1 MAKELI
7 RPEQF
12 CTVKI
17 KASFDPSSLQL
28 NEDLQRELDTLY
40 KGAVETFQL
49 GKLITGTIIAIEDN
63 GVLVDIKY
71 KSRGLVPRYEFGEYE
86 LKKLHPGDVI
96 EVILDQLEDADGR
109 IVLSYEKAKEMR
121 AWDAVT
127 KLFEKGEPAEGIVT
141 HKVKG
146 GLNVDIG
153 IPAFLPGSQIDL
165 QRVTDFDQYVGQTI
179 KACILK
185 LNKKRGNVIISRRK
199 YLHDQR
205 SEDRKKILETLTEG
219 QVIQGV
225 VKNITNYGV
234 FIDIG
239 GVDGLLHITD
249 MTWGRV
255 AHPSEMVRIG
265 ETIAVKVLSFDKN
278 NEKISL
284 GLKQLQ
290 TNPWDQISP
299 SIAVGNKIKGRI
311 SSITD
316 YGLFIEVA
324 PEVEGLV
331 HISEI
336 SWTDRITDLNRL
348 YKVGEEIEVLV
359 VSLDKENRR
368 MSLSIK
374 QLGKNPWEMVN
385 EQFKPGQ
392 TIKGKISNITDFG
405 IFVQLLPGI
414 DGLVHISDLSWTEH
428 IEHPSDRYKP
438 GQEVE
443 AAILAIDKDN
453 KKISLGIKQLTID
466 PWEKVAEQY
475 PVNSVVDGEISKIT
489 NFGAFVRLPNNIEG
503 LMHNTVLTQEQG
515 KKAEEFFTVGQKAQ
529 FRIVNINKEERKLA
543 LSTLLEEKKQ
553 ELKKAEPKKVE
564 PKKEKSEG
572 ARPAPQQQAQPKPSS
587 AKASS
592 FVEASKDRSDGRQQ
606 PKKEKKEEPQQ
617 QKVRGS
623 LQIAL
628 ESAMQKTDKTSKNN
642 TEE

>member
-1 MAKELI
+1 MSKELI

-12 CTVKI
+12 CTVKS
-17 KASFDPSSLQL
+17 KANIDEIPLQL
-28 NEDLQRELDTLY
+28 NEDLLRELDALY

-49 GKLITGTIIAIEDN
+49 GKLITGTVVAVEDS

-86 LKKLHPGDVI
+86 LKKLHSGDAI
-96 EVILDQLEDADGR
+96 EVILDQLEDVNGR

-127 KLFEKGEPAEGIVT
+127 KLFEKGEPIEGIVT

-146 GLNVDIG
+146 GLNVDVG

-165 QRVTDFDQYVGQTI
+165 QRVTDFDQYVGQSI

-205 SEDRKKILETLTEG
+205 SEDRKKILETLAEG
-219 QVIQGV
+219 QIIQGV

-265 ETIAVKVLSFDKN
+265 ETIGVKVLSFDKN

-290 TNPWDQISP
+290 TNPWDQIS
-299 SIAVGNKIKGRI
+299 SDIAVGNKIKGKI

-336 SWTDRITDLNRL
+336 SWTDRITDLHRL

-368 MSLSIK
+368 MSLSVK
-374 QLGKNPWEMVN
+374 QLGKNPWETVN

-392 TIKGKISNITDFG
+392 TIQGKISNITDFG
-405 IFVQLLPGI
+405 VFVQLLPGI

-428 IEHPSDRYKP
+428 IEHPSDRYKQ

-443 AAILAIDKDN
+443 AVVLAIDKDN
-453 KKISLGIKQLTID
+453 KKISLGIKQLSID
-466 PWEKVAEQY
+466 PWEKVAEEY
-475 PVNSVVDGEISKIT
+475 PAGSIVEGEVSKIT
-489 NFGAFVRLPNNIEG
+489 NFGAFVRLPNHIEG
-503 LMHNTVLTQEQG
+503 LVHNTVLSQEQG
-515 KKAEEFFTVGQKAQ
+515 KKAEEIFTVGQKAQ

-553 ELKKAEPKKVE
+553 EPKKVE
-564 PKKEKSEG
+564 PKKTEQSKKEKSES
-572 ARPAPQQQAQPKPSS
+572 ARSVQPKQQPR
-587 AKASS
+587 
-592 FVEASKDRSDGRQQ
+592 VIENRPQ
-606 PKKEKKEEPQQ
+606 PKKEKKEETQ

-628 ESAMQKTDKTSKNN
+628 ESAMQKSDKNSQ
-642 TEE
+642 E

>member
-1 MAKELI
+1 MSKEFI

-12 CTVKI
+12 CTVKN
-17 KASFDPSSLQL
+17 KASMDDQPLLQL
-28 NEDLQRELDTLY
+28 TEDLQQELDVLY
-40 KGAVETFQL
+40 KGAVETFQP
-49 GKLITGTIIAIEDN
+49 GKLITGTIVGIDDN

-86 LKKLHPGDVI
+86 IKKLQLGNDI
-96 EVILDQLEDADGR
+96 EVILDQLEDTDGR

-121 AWDAVT
+121 AWGVVT
-127 KLFEKGEPAEGIVT
+127 KLFEEGAPVEGVVT

-205 SEDRKKILETLTEG
+205 SEDRKKILETLSEG

-278 NEKISL
+278 SEKISL

-290 TNPWDQISP
+290 NNPWDQINP
-299 SIAVGNKIKGRI
+299 DIAIGNKIKGKI

-331 HISEI
+331 HISEV

-348 YKVGEEIEVLV
+348 YKVGQEIEVLV

-368 MSLSIK
+368 MSLSVK
-374 QLGKNPWEMVN
+374 QLGKNPWETVN

-392 TIKGKISNITDFG
+392 VIKGKISNITDFG

-414 DGLVHISDLSWTEH
+414 DGLVHISDFSWTEH
-428 IEHPSDRYKP
+428 IEHPSDRYKS

-443 AAILAIDKDN
+443 AVILAIDKDN
-453 KKISLGIKQLTID
+453 KKISLGIKQLSID

-475 PVNSVVDGEISKIT
+475 PVGSVVEGEISKIT
-489 NFGAFVRLPNNIEG
+489 NFGAFVRLPNSIEG
-503 LMHNTVLTQEQG
+503 LMHNTVLMQEQS
-515 KKAEEFFTVGQKAQ
+515 KKAEEFFTVGQKTQ

-553 ELKKAEPKKVE
+553 EPKKTEPKKSEV
-564 PKKEKSEG
+564 KKEKTEDRSV
-572 ARPAPQQQAQPKPSS
+572 QAKSS
-587 AKASS
+587 FTKAS
-592 FVEASKDRSDGRQQ
+592 EDRQQ
-606 PKKEKKEEPQQ
+606 SKAKREKREDSQG

-628 ESAMQKTDKTSKNN
+628 ESAMQKTDKNN
-642 TEE
+642 KEE

>member
-7 RPEQF
+7 RPEEF

-17 KASFDPSSLQL
+17 KTDIDPAYLQL
-28 NEDLQRELDTLY
+28 SEEFQEELNALY

-49 GKLITGTIIAIEDN
+49 GKLIKGVIIAIEDN

-71 KSRGLVPRYEFGEYE
+71 KSRGLVPRYEFAEYE
-86 LKKLHPGDVI
+86 LKKLQPGDDI
-96 EVILDQLEDADGR
+96 EVILDQLEDTDGR

-121 AWDAVT
+121 AWDVVT
-127 KLFEKGEPAEGIVT
+127 KLFEEGAPAEGTVT

-165 QRVTDFDQYVGQTI
+165 QRVTDFDQYVGQVI

-219 QVIQGV
+219 QIIQGV

-265 ETIAVKVLSFDKN
+265 ETITVKVLSFDKN

-290 TNPWDQISP
+290 TNPWDQIGVD
-299 SIAVGNKIKGRI
+299 IAVGNKIKGRI

-331 HISEI
+331 HISEV

-368 MSLSIK
+368 MSLSVK
-374 QLGKNPWEMVN
+374 QLNKNPWETVN
-385 EQFKPGQ
+385 EQFKSGQ

-443 AAILAIDKDN
+443 AMILGIDKDN
-453 KKISLGIKQLTID
+453 KKISLGIKQLTVD

-475 PVNSVVDGEISKIT
+475 PVGSIIDGEISKIT

-503 LMHNTVLTQEQG
+503 LMHNTVLMQEHS
-515 KKAEEFFTVGQKAQ
+515 KKAEEFFTVGQKTQ
-529 FRIVNINKEERKLA
+529 FRIININKEERKLA

-553 ELKKAEPKKVE
+553 EPKKVE
-564 PKKEKSEG
+564 PKKTEPKREKAED
-572 ARPAPQQQAQPKPSS
+572 ARPAQQAQPK
-587 AKASS
+587 
-592 FVEASKDRSDGRQQ
+592 QQ
-606 PKKEKKEEPQQ
+606 PKPAPKKEKKEEPQ

-628 ESAMQKTDKTSKNN
+628 ESAMQKTDKTTKN
-642 TEE
+642 EE

>member
-1 MAKELI
+1 MSKEFI

-12 CTVKI
+12 CTVKSKTSI
-17 KASFDPSSLQL
+17 DQAQLQL
-28 NEDLQRELDTLY
+28 SDELQQELNSLY

-49 GKLITGTIIAIEDN
+49 GKLITGTIVAVEDN

-86 LKKLHPGDVI
+86 LKKLHAGDAI
-96 EVILDQLEDADGR
+96 EVILDQLEDTDGR
-109 IVLSYEKAKEMR
+109 IVLSYEKAKEIR

-127 KLFEKGEPAEGIVT
+127 KLFEKGEPVEGMVT

-165 QRVTDFDQYVGQTI
+165 QRVTDFDQYVGQSI

-205 SEDRKKILETLTEG
+205 SEDRKKILETLAEG

-290 TNPWDQISP
+290 TNPWDQINP
-299 SIAVGNKIKGRI
+299 DIAVGNKIKGKI

-336 SWTDRITDLNRL
+336 SWTDRITDLHRL
-348 YKVGEEIEVLV
+348 YKVGEEIEVVV

-368 MSLSIK
+368 MSLSVK
-374 QLGKNPWEMVN
+374 QLGKNPWETVN

-392 TIKGKISNITDFG
+392 IIKGKISNITDFG
-405 IFVQLLPGI
+405 VFVQLLPGI

-428 IEHPSDRYKP
+428 IEHPSDRYKQ

-443 AAILAIDKDN
+443 AVILVIDKDN
-453 KKISLGIKQLTID
+453 KKISLGIKQLSID

-475 PVNSVVDGEISKIT
+475 PVGSVIEGEISKIT

-503 LMHNTVLTQEQG
+503 LIHNTVLSQEQG
-515 KKAEEFFTVGQKAQ
+515 KKAEEIFTTGQKAQ

-553 ELKKAEPKKVE
+553 EPKKVE
-564 PKKEKSEG
+564 PKKAEPKKEKLEN
-572 ARPAPQQQAQPKPSS
+572 ARPAQPK
-587 AKASS
+587 
-592 FVEASKDRSDGRQQ
+592 QQ
-606 PKKEKKEEPQQ
+606 PKVAVKKEKKEETPS
-617 QKVRGS
+617 KVRGS

-628 ESAMQKTDKTSKNN
+628 ESAMQKSDKNSQ
-642 TEE
+642 E

>member
-12 CTVKI
+12 ATVGI
-17 KASFDPSSLQL
+17 KTDFDPSLLQL
-28 NEDLQRELDTLY
+28 SEDLLNELQMLY

-49 GKLITGTIIAIEDN
+49 GKLVTGTVVSIEDN

-71 KSRGLVPRYEFGEYE
+71 KSRGLVPRYEFGDHE
-86 LKKLHPGDVI
+86 LKRLKAGDEI
-96 EVILDQLEDADGR
+96 EVILDQLEDTDGR

-121 AWDAVT
+121 AWDAVN
-127 KLFEKGEPAEGIVT
+127 KLFEKGLPAEGVVT

-199 YLHDQR
+199 YLHDMR
-205 SEDRKKILETLTEG
+205 SEERKKILETLSEG
-219 QVIQGV
+219 QIIQGI

-265 ETIAVKVLSFDKN
+265 DSIAVKVLSFDKN

-290 TNPWDQISP
+290 TNPWDKISDELA
-299 SIAVGNKIKGRI
+299 IGKRIKGRV

-316 YGLFIEVA
+316 YGLFVEVA

-348 YKVGEEIEVLV
+348 YKVGEEIEVLI

-368 MSLSIK
+368 MSLSVK
-374 QLGKNPWEMVN
+374 QLGKNPWEAVN

-428 IEHPSDRYKP
+428 IEHPSDRYKA

-443 AAILAIDKDN
+443 AIILGIDKDN
-453 KKISLGIKQLTID
+453 KKISLGIKQLSID
-466 PWEKVAEQY
+466 PWEKVAEQH
-475 PVNSVVDGEISKIT
+475 PVGSIVDGEISKIT

-515 KKAEEFFTVGQKAQ
+515 KKAEEFFMVGQKAQ

-553 ELKKAEPKKVE
+553 DLKKPDVKKPE
-564 PKKEKSEG
+564 IKKEKRED
-572 ARPAPQQQAQPKPSS
+572 APKAVQQPAPQQKQTKP
-587 AKASS
+587 AA
-592 FVEASKDRSDGRQQ
+592 AAAPA
-606 PKKEKKEEPQQ
+606 PKKEKKEESASP
-617 QKVRGS
+617 KVRGS

-628 ESAMQKTDKTSKNN
+628 ESAMQKTDKTDK
-642 TEE
+642 TE

>member
-1 MAKELI
+1 MSKELI
-7 RPEQF
+7 RPSQF
-12 CTVKI
+12 RTVKM
-17 KASFDPSSLQL
+17 KTGLDPVALQL
-28 NEDLQRELDTLY
+28 NDELLRELEALY

-49 GKLITGTIIAIEDN
+49 GKLIKGTVVAIEDN

-71 KSRGLVPRYEFGEYE
+71 KSRGLVPRYEFGDHE
-86 LKKLHPGDVI
+86 LKKLQPGDEI
-96 EVILDQLEDADGR
+96 EVILDQLEDTDGR

-127 KLFEKGEPAEGIVT
+127 KLFEKGEAAEGVVT

-205 SEDRKKILETLTEG
+205 SEDRKKILETLSEG
-219 QVIQGV
+219 QIINGV

-265 ETIAVKVLSFDKN
+265 DNIAVKVLSFDKN

-290 TNPWDQISP
+290 ANPWDQIS
-299 SIAVGNKIKGRI
+299 SDVAVGNKIKGKI

-348 YKVGEEIEVLV
+348 YKVGQEIEVLV

-368 MSLSIK
+368 MSLSVK

-392 TIKGKISNITDFG
+392 TLKGKISNITDFG

-428 IEHPSDRYKP
+428 IEHPSDRYKL

-443 AAILAIDKDN
+443 AVVLSIDKDN
-453 KKISLGIKQLTID
+453 KKISLGIKQLSQD

-475 PVNSVVDGEISKIT
+475 PVGSVVEGEISKIT
-489 NFGAFVRLPNNIEG
+489 NFGAFVRLPNHIEG
-503 LMHNTVLTQEQG
+503 LMHNTVLSQEQG
-515 KKAEEFFTVGQKAQ
+515 KKADEFFTVGQKAQ

-543 LSTLLEEKKQ
+543 LSTHLEEKKQ
-553 ELKKAEPKKVE
+553 EPKNAEPRKSE
-564 PKKEKSEG
+564 FKKEKSED
-572 ARPAPQQQAQPKPSS
+572 ARPAQAQPK
-587 AKASS
+587 
-592 FVEASKDRSDGRQQ
+592 QQ
-606 PKKEKKEEPQQ
+606 PKAAAVKKEKKEEAPQQ

-628 ESAMQKTDKTSKNN
+628 ESAMQKSDKNN
-642 TEE
+642 KDEDQ

>member
-1 MAKELI
+1 MAREII

-12 CTVKI
+12 CTVKN
-17 KASFDPSSLQL
+17 KAGVNQMIL
-28 NEDLQRELDTLY
+28 NLSDELQRELDLLY

-49 GKLITGTIIAIEDN
+49 GKLIKGTIVAIEDN
-63 GVLVDIKY
+63 GILVDIKY
-71 KSRGLVPRYEFGEYE
+71 KSRGLVPRYEFTEYE
-86 LKKLHPGDVI
+86 LKRLQSGDEI
-96 EVILDQLEDADGR
+96 EVILDQLEDSDGR

-121 AWDAVT
+121 SWDAVT
-127 KLFEKGEPAEGIVT
+127 KLFEEGLPAEGIVT

-179 KACILK
+179 KASILK

-205 SEDRKKILETLTEG
+205 SEDRKKILETLSEG
-219 QVIQGV
+219 QIIQGI

-255 AHPSEMVRIG
+255 AHPSEMVKIG

-290 TNPWDQISP
+290 TNPWDKISEGL
-299 SIAVGNKIKGRI
+299 AVGQKIKGKI

-331 HISEI
+331 HISEV

-348 YKVGEEIEVLV
+348 YKLGEELEVLV

-368 MSLSIK
+368 MSLSVK
-374 QLGKNPWEMVN
+374 QLGKNPWDAVN
-385 EQFKPGQ
+385 EEFKPGQ
-392 TIKGKISNITDFG
+392 TIKGRISNITDFG

-428 IEHPSDRYKP
+428 IEHPSDRYKA

-443 AAILAIDKDN
+443 AVILGIDKDS
-453 KKISLGIKQLTID
+453 KKISLGIKQLSID

-475 PVNSVVDGEISKIT
+475 PVGSIIDGEISKIT

-503 LMHNTVLTQEQG
+503 LMHNTILTQEQS

-529 FRIVNINKEERKLA
+529 FRIININKEERKLA

-553 ELKKAEPKKVE
+553 EPKKQEAKKPAIAPKKAKTDEQPVK
-564 PKKEKSEG
+564 
-572 ARPAPQQQAQPKPSS
+572 AAPQKQAPVQAKP
-587 AKASS
+587 
-592 FVEASKDRSDGRQQ
+592 V
-606 PKKEKKEEPQQ
+606 KKEKKEETAP
-617 QKVRGS
+617 KIRGS

-628 ESAMQKTDKTSKNN
+628 ESAMQKSDNADSK
-642 TEE
+642 E

>member
-1 MAKELI
+1 VGKDFRISQMARELI

-12 CTVKI
+12 CTVKT
-17 KASFDPSSLQL
+17 KASIDLSLLQL
-28 NEDLQRELDTLY
+28 NEDLQRELDALY

-86 LKKLHPGDVI
+86 LKKLQPGDDI

-127 KLFEKGEPAEGIVT
+127 KLFEDGAPAEGIVT

-219 QVIQGV
+219 QVIKGI

-265 ETIAVKVLSFDKN
+265 ESIAVKVLSFDKN

-299 SIAVGNKIKGRI
+299 DIAVGNKTKGRI

-336 SWTDRITDLNRL
+336 SWTDRITDLNRM
-348 YKVGEEIEVLV
+348 YKVGQEIEVLV

-368 MSLSIK
+368 MSLSVK
-374 QLGKNPWEMVN
+374 QLGKNPWETVN

-443 AAILAIDKDN
+443 AVILAIDKDN
-453 KKISLGIKQLTID
+453 KKISLGIKQLSID

-475 PVNSVVDGEISKIT
+475 PIGSIVDGEISKIT

-503 LMHNTVLTQEQG
+503 LMHNTVLLQEQS

-543 LSTLLEEKKQ
+543 LSTLLEDKKQ
-553 ELKKAEPKKVE
+553 EPKKAEPKKAE

-572 ARPAPQQQAQPKPSS
+572 ARPAPQQQAQP
-587 AKASS
+587 
-592 FVEASKDRSDGRQQ
+592 RQQ
-606 PKKEKKEEPQQ
+606 PKVAPKKEKKEEPQQ

-628 ESAMQKTDKTSKNN
+628 ESAMQKSDNKNN

>member
-1 MAKELI
+1 MSKELI

-12 CTVKI
+12 RTVKS
-17 KASFDPSSLQL
+17 KAHIDESQLQL
-28 NEDLQRELDTLY
+28 NDDLQRELDTLY

-49 GKLITGTIIAIEDN
+49 GKLITGTVIAVEDN

-86 LKKLHPGDVI
+86 LKKLHSGDAI
-96 EVILDQLEDADGR
+96 EVILDQLEDVNGR

-121 AWDAVT
+121 AWDEVT
-127 KLFEKGEPAEGIVT
+127 KLFEKGEPVEGIVT

-146 GLNVDIG
+146 GLNVDVG

-205 SEDRKKILETLTEG
+205 SEDRKKILETLAEG

-265 ETIAVKVLSFDKN
+265 QTIAVKVLSFDKN

-299 SIAVGNKIKGRI
+299 DIAVGHKIKGKI

-336 SWTDRITDLNRL
+336 SWTDRITDLHRL

-368 MSLSIK
+368 MSLSVK
-374 QLGKNPWEMVN
+374 QLGKNPWETVN

-392 TIKGKISNITDFG
+392 IIKGKISNITDFG
-405 IFVQLLPGI
+405 VFVQLLPGI

-428 IEHPSDRYKP
+428 IEHPSDRYKQ

-443 AAILAIDKDN
+443 AVVLAIDKDN
-453 KKISLGIKQLTID
+453 KKISLGIKQLSID
-466 PWEKVAEQY
+466 PWEKVAEEY
-475 PVNSVVDGEISKIT
+475 PVGSIVEGEVSKIT
-489 NFGAFVRLPNNIEG
+489 NFGAFIRLPNNIEG
-503 LMHNTVLTQEQG
+503 LVHNTVLSQEQG
-515 KKAEEFFTVGQKAQ
+515 KKAEEIFKVGQKAQ

-553 ELKKAEPKKVE
+553 EPKKVE
-564 PKKEKSEG
+564 PKKAEPKKEKSE
-572 ARPAPQQQAQPKPSS
+572 APRSVQAKPSS
-587 AKASS
+587 SKS
-592 FVEASKDRSDGRQQ
+592 FESKDRLENKQ
-606 PKKEKKEEPQQ
+606 PAKKEKKEEPQQ
-617 QKVRGS
+617 KVRSS

-628 ESAMQKTDKTSKNN
+628 ESAMQKSDKNVDGQ
-642 TEE
+642 

>member
-1 MAKELI
+1 MSKELV
-7 RPEQF
+7 RPSQF
-12 CTVKI
+12 RTI
-17 KASFDPSSLQL
+17 KMKAGLEPVALQL
-28 NEDLQRELDTLY
+28 DGELLKELEALY
-40 KGAVETFQL
+40 KGAVETFQI
-49 GKLITGTIIAIEDN
+49 GKLVKGTVVAIEDS
-63 GVLVDIKY
+63 GILVDIKY
-71 KSRGLVPRYEFGEYE
+71 KSRGLVPRYEFGEHE
-86 LKKLHPGDVI
+86 LKKLHPGDEI
-96 EVILDQLEDADGR
+96 EVILDQLEDVDGK

-121 AWDAVT
+121 AWDEVT
-127 KLFEKGEPAEGIVT
+127 KLFEKGEPAEGVVT

-179 KACILK
+179 KAAVLK

-205 SEDRKKILETLTEG
+205 SEDRKKILETLSEG
-219 QVIQGV
+219 QIIQGV

-265 ETIAVKVLSFDKN
+265 DTISVKVLSFDKN

-290 TNPWDQISP
+290 TNPWDQIGP
-299 SIAVGNKIKGRI
+299 DVAVGNKIKGKI

-368 MSLSIK
+368 MSLSVK
-374 QLGKNPWEMVN
+374 QLGKNPWETVN

-392 TIKGKISNITDFG
+392 TITGKISNITDFG

-428 IEHPSDRYKP
+428 IEHPSDRYKL
-438 GQEVE
+438 GQEVG
-443 AAILAIDKDN
+443 ATVLGIDKEN
-453 KKISLGIKQLTID
+453 KKISLGIKQLSQD
-466 PWEKVAEQY
+466 PWEKVAQDY
-475 PVNSVVDGEISKIT
+475 PVGSLVEGEISKIT

-503 LMHNTVLTQEQG
+503 LMHNTILVQEQG

-543 LSTLLEEKKQ
+543 LSTLAEEKKQ
-553 ELKKAEPKKVE
+553 EPKNTESKKADF
-564 PKKEKSEG
+564 KKE
-572 ARPAPQQQAQPKPSS
+572 SS
-587 AKASS
+587 FAKTSSSTKASS
-592 FVEASKDRSDGRQQ
+592 FAKDERLEDKSEDKQDQSKHQAKSAPR
-606 PKKEKKEEPQQ
+606 KEKKEESQ

-628 ESAMQKTDKTSKNN
+628 ESAMQKSDKTNKDN
-642 TEE
+642 E

>member
-1 MAKELI
+1 MSRMAKE
-7 RPEQF
+7 RVRSGQF
-12 CTVKI
+12 RTVKI
-17 KASFDPSSLQL
+17 KSGLDPVTLQL
-28 NEDLQRELDTLY
+28 TDELLAELDALY

-49 GKLITGTIIAIEDN
+49 GKLIKGTVVAIEDS

-71 KSRGLVPRYEFGEYE
+71 KSRGLVPRYEFGEHE
-86 LKKLHPGDVI
+86 LKKLQIGDEI
-96 EVILDQLEDADGR
+96 EVILDQLEDTDGK

-127 KLFEKGEPAEGIVT
+127 KLFEDGAPAEGVVT

-205 SEDRKKILETLTEG
+205 SEDRKKILETLSEG

-265 ETIAVKVLSFDKN
+265 DTIAVKVLSFDKN

-299 SIAVGNKIKGRI
+299 DIAVGNKTKGKI

-348 YKVGEEIEVLV
+348 YKVGDEIEVLV

-368 MSLSIK
+368 MSLSVK
-374 QLGKNPWEMVN
+374 QLGKNPWETVN

-392 TIKGKISNITDFG
+392 TLKGKISNITDFG
-405 IFVQLLPGI
+405 IFVQLLPGV

-428 IEHPSDRYKP
+428 IEHPSDRYKL

-443 AAILAIDKDN
+443 AVVLAIDKDN
-453 KKISLGIKQLTID
+453 KKISLGIKQLTQD
-466 PWEKVAEQY
+466 PWEKIAEQY
-475 PVNSVVDGEISKIT
+475 PVGSVVEGEISKIT
-489 NFGAFVRLPNNIEG
+489 NFGAFVKLPNNIEG
-503 LMHNTVLTQEQG
+503 LMHNTILGQEQG
-515 KKAEEFFTVGQKAQ
+515 KKAEEFFTVGQKTQ

-553 ELKKAEPKKVE
+553 EPKKVE
-564 PKKEKSEG
+564 PKKTEPKKEKSEV
-572 ARPAPQQQAQPKPSS
+572 AQQAQPKQQ
-587 AKASS
+587 AKTA
-592 FVEASKDRSDGRQQ
+592 G
-606 PKKEKKEEPQQ
+606 KKEKKEEAQ

-628 ESAMQKTDKTSKNN
+628 ESAMQKSDKNKSDA
-642 TEE
+642 E

>member
-12 CTVKI
+12 CTVKT
-17 KASFDPSSLQL
+17 KLNMDPASLQL
-28 NEDLQRELDTLY
+28 NEDLLKELDALY

-49 GKLITGTIIAIEDN
+49 GKLIKGTVIALEDN
-63 GVLVDIKY
+63 GILVDIKY
-71 KSRGLVPRYEFGEYE
+71 KSRGLVPRYEFGEHE
-86 LKKLHPGDVI
+86 LKKLHAGDEI
-96 EVILDQLEDADGR
+96 EVILDQLEDSDGR

-127 KLFEKGEPAEGIVT
+127 KLFEDGAPAEGVVT

-219 QVIQGV
+219 QIIQGI

-265 ETIAVKVLSFDKN
+265 DNIAVKVLSFDKN

-290 TNPWDQISP
+290 TNPWDQIS
-299 SIAVGNKIKGRI
+299 SDIAVGNKTKGKI

-368 MSLSIK
+368 MSLSVK
-374 QLGKNPWEMVN
+374 QLGKNPWETVN

-392 TIKGKISNITDFG
+392 TLTGKISNITDFG

-428 IEHPSDRYKP
+428 IEHPSDRYKL

-443 AAILAIDKDN
+443 AIILAIDKDN
-453 KKISLGIKQLTID
+453 KKISLGIKQLSID

-475 PVNSVVDGEISKIT
+475 PIGSVVEGEISKIT

-503 LMHNTVLTQEQG
+503 LMHNTVLAQEQS
-515 KKAEEFFTVGQKAQ
+515 KKAEEYFTVGQKAQ

-553 ELKKAEPKKVE
+553 EPKKVE
-564 PKKEKSEG
+564 PKKQPEFKKEKSED
-572 ARPAPQQQAQPKPSS
+572 ARPVAQQAQPK
-587 AKASS
+587 
-592 FVEASKDRSDGRQQ
+592 QQ
-606 PKKEKKEEPQQ
+606 PKVVAKKEKREEPQ

-628 ESAMQKTDKTSKNN
+628 ESAMQKSDKNN
-642 TEE
+642 KDEDQ